1 MIKVLIYLM
10 IGVGI
15 QLVGRIKMKLRGTED
30 EVVKGLAEL
39 GQIISKD
46 ETVDDSMKI
55 SEWSL
60 FSVPGVLINTVL
72 WPLNILI
79 YLVGC
84 VIAAFY

>member
-10 IGVGI
+10 IGVCI
-15 QLVGRIKMKLRGTED
+15 QLVERIKMKLRGTED
-30 EVVKGLAEL
+30 EAVKYLAEL

-46 ETVDDSMKI
+46 ETIDGSMKV

-72 WPLNILI
+72 WPLNILV
-79 YLVGC
+79 YLAVC